1 MSDEIKEILDNER
14 YRNKDGYVENI
25 NLLPD
30 EIHKLLDYI
39 TNLKNQL
46 QQKENIMKEVREKL
60 LCYGETF
67 DLKVHQEMQKELL
80 EILDKGE

>member
-1 MSDEIKEILDNER
+1 MDNRTIEQIRDNETKLIKE
-14 YRNKDGYVENI
+14 
-25 NLLPD
+25 
-30 EIHKLLDYI
+30 
-39 TNLKNQL
+39 L
-46 QQKENIMKEVREKL
+46 QQKENIIKEVREKL